1 MKTIIVAKA
10 LCTPARDAV
19 TRTLQPYGVL
29 HTIEHYP
36 DETLSKAM
44 QAVAVTVNDQAAAWT
59 EYLLLRSKQFR
70 LLSTPLDSRNKQW
83 AGQWNG
89 KMPQPWVESGCDPK
103 NPIAAAVDA
112 VTKPIRRQRA
122 QRTARTQRQPR
133 KERY

>member
-36 DETLSKAM
+36 DATLSKAM

-70 LLSTPLDSRNKQW
+70 LLSDPIDSRNKSW
-83 AGQWNG
+83 SAQWNG

-112 VTKPIRRQRA
+112 VVKPIRRQRA